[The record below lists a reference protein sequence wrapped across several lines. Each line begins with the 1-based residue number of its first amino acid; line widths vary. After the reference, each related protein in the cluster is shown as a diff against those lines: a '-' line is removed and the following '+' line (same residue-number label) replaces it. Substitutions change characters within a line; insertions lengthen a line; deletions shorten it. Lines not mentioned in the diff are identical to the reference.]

1 MIAYFVLTDSSSF
14 FHDCNPALVQGN
26 FSWYKLRADLKAK
39 EITIQTRVFF
49 SMSLSVLYRNM
60 EISQNQGICLVFSS
74 ICSFLSILKRGLLS
88 TLSNEK
94 LSLAD

>member
-14 FHDCNPALVQGN
+14 FQDCNPALVQGN

-49 SMSLSVLYRNM
+49 SMS
-60 EISQNQGICLVFSS
+60 ECLVQKTETRKY
-74 ICSFLSILKRGLLS
+74 LKPGNLPCV
-88 TLSNEK
+88 
-94 LSLAD
+94 